1 MIAQIASVM
10 RLELKKTFFS
20 RRGLWVYALAFAPA
34 LLYLIHAIDVT
45 RDHEHR
51 QALAAAHPVAGDTL
65 RSIKEGMTIE
75 EVVSA
80 AGEPYA
86 SRTIPGG
93 RRMRRGGP
101 RDPASFRDLAIYQ
114 YTDGDSDFTFVLVD
128 GRVERINEQDR
139 CNLQK
144 DSAIFATVFPTF
156 YLRLAV
162 FFGCVGIFMNLFR
175 GEMMDKSLHFYLLAP
190 MRREV
195 LMAGKYL
202 AGLLTAVTIF
212 VIGTALQLAAL
223 SWHFDP
229 GAVGEY
235 LRGPGWSHIGAY
247 LAVTALACVGY
258 GSIFLLTGLV
268 FRNPILPAAGVLLWE
283 SINLFLPASL
293 KKISIIFY
301 LQALCPVV
309 ASPDRGLSLLQRLLI
324 SSAEPPETSVALLGL
339 LAVTIAVLVLAS
351 RRARKLEINYGTE

>member
-1 MIAQIASVM
+1 MGQIAAVM

-20 RRGLWVYALAFAPA
+20 KRGLWVYLVAFAPA
-34 LLYLIHAIDVT
+34 ALYLIHAIDVT

-51 QALAAAHPVAGDTL
+51 QALAAAHPVATGTL
-65 RSIKEGMTIE
+65 RAIKEGMTAE
-75 EVVSA
+75 AVVAA

-86 SRTIPGG
+86 IRTIPGG
-93 RRMRRGGP
+93 RRLRRAGP
-101 RDPASFRDLAIYQ
+101 RDPAGFRDLAIYQ
-114 YTDGDSDFTFVLVD
+114 YTDGDSDFAFVFVD
-128 GRVERINEQDR
+128 GQLERINEQER

-144 DSAIFATVFPTF
+144 DSAIFATVFQFF

-175 GEMMDKSLHFYLLAP
+175 GEMLDKSLHFYLLAP

-195 LMAGKYL
+195 LLAGKYL
-202 AGLLTAVTIF
+202 AGLIAAVAIF
-212 VIGTALQLAAL
+212 VMGTALQLAAL
-223 SWHFDP
+223 SWHFDA
-229 GAVGEY
+229 GAVSQY
-235 LRGPGWSHIGAY
+235 LQGPGWGQIAAY
-247 LAVTALACVGY
+247 LGVTALACAGY
-258 GSIFLLTGLV
+258 GSIFLAAGLV

-309 ASPDRGLSLLQRLLI
+309 ASPDRNLSLLQRLLI
-324 SSAEPPETSVALLGL
+324 SSAEPPAAWAAIVGL
-339 LAVTIAVLVLAS
+339 LAVTAAVLVLAG
-351 RRARKLEINYGTE
+351 RRARTLEINYGTE

>member
-1 MIAQIASVM
+1 MIAQIGSVM

-20 RRGLWVYALAFAPA
+20 KRGLWVYALAFAPA

-51 QALAAAHPVAGDTL
+51 QALAAAHPAAPDTL
-65 RSIKEGMTIE
+65 RSIKEGMTIDQ
-75 EVVSA
+75 VIAA
-80 AGEPYA
+80 AGEPYGKK
-86 SRTIPGG
+86 TIPSG
-93 RRMRRGGP
+93 RRQRHGG
-101 RDPASFRDLAIYQ
+101 FRDLAIYQ
-114 YTDGDSDFTFVLVD
+114 YTDGESDFAFVFVD
-128 GRVERINEQDR
+128 GEVERINEQDR
-139 CNLQK
+139 CNLRK
-144 DSAIFATVFPTF
+144 DSAIFATVFQTF
-156 YLRLAV
+156 YIRLAV

-175 GEMMDKSLHFYLLAP
+175 GEMLDKSLHFYLLAP

-195 LMAGKYL
+195 LLAGKYL
-202 AGLLTAVTIF
+202 AGLVAAVAIF
-212 VIGTALQLAAL
+212 ITGTALQIAAL

-235 LRGPGWSHIGAY
+235 LRGPGWSHIAAY
-247 LAVTALACVGY
+247 LGVTALACVGY
-258 GSIFLLTGLV
+258 GSIFLAAGLV

-309 ASPDRGLSLLQRLLI
+309 ASPDRGLSLFQRLLI
-324 SSAEPPETSVALLGL
+324 SSAEPPAAWLAIAGLLGVTAVVL
-339 LAVTIAVLVLAS
+339 LLS
-351 RRARKLEINYGTE
+351 GRRARRLEINYGTE

>member
-1 MIAQIASVM
+1 MMAQIASVM
-10 RLELKKTFFS
+10 RLELRKTFFS
-20 RRGLWVYALAFAPA
+20 KRGLWVYLLAFAPA

-51 QALAAAHPVAGDTL
+51 QALAAAHPVAPDTL
-65 RSIKEGMTIE
+65 RAIHEGMTIE
-75 EVVSA
+75 AVVAA

-86 SRTIPGG
+86 ERTIPAG
-93 RRMRRGGP
+93 RRMRGGG
-101 RDPASFRDLAIYQ
+101 AFRNLAIYS
-114 YTDGDSDFTFVLVD
+114 YTDGESDFAFVFVD
-128 GRVERINEQDR
+128 GQLERINEQDR
-139 CNLQK
+139 CNLKK
-144 DSAIFATVFPTF
+144 DSAIFATVFQFF

-175 GEMMDKSLHFYLLAP
+175 GEMLDKSLHFYLLAP
-190 MRREV
+190 LRREV
-195 LMAGKYL
+195 LLAGKYL
-202 AGLLTAVTIF
+202 AGLVAAVTIF
-212 VIGTALQLAAL
+212 VTGTALQIAAL

-235 LRGPGWSHIGAY
+235 LHGPGWGQIPAY
-247 LAVTALACVGY
+247 LGVSALACIGY
-258 GSIFLLTGLV
+258 GSIFLAAGLV

-293 KKISIIFY
+293 KKISVIFY

-324 SSAEPPETSVALLGL
+324 SSAEPPAAWIAITGL
-339 LAVTIAVLVLAS
+339 LAVTAAVLALAA
-351 RRARKLEINYGTE
+351 RRARVLEINYGTE